1 MPIQIIEILG
11 RAEQGVTLPFLC
23 RGDDGNVYFVK
34 GRGAGKRSLI
44 AEYICGRLALEF
56 GLPVPNIEIVDI
68 PIELMEWQ
76 SAKYKY
82 DLGTGLAFG
91 SRKLEHVQEFTFSQ
105 LPQVDA
111 RLRRDILVFDWWV
124 HNADRTLTALGG
136 NPNLLWDHDK
146 KSLAVIDHNQAFDI
160 EFNCS
165 IFCHTH
171 VFHADIANVFDDLVE
186 QINYQDRLSA
196 TFAAFESICDNIP
209 IEWWQIDDGVPT
221 DFSIDKA
228 SALLKRYLDNQFW
241 RIV

>member
-1 MPIQIIEILG
+1 LAVQSI
-11 RAEQGVTLPFLC
+11 TLPFHC
-23 RGDDGNVYFVK
+23 RGDDGNAYFVK

-56 GLPVPNIEIVDI
+56 GLPVPSLEIVDI
-68 PIELMEWQ
+68 PIELIEWQ
-76 SAKYKY
+76 SVEYKN

-91 SRKLEHVQEFTFSQ
+91 SKKLEHVQEFTFSQ
-105 LPQVDA
+105 LLQVDV

-136 NPNLLWDHDK
+136 NPNLLWDYEK

-160 EFNCS
+160 GFNRA

-171 VFHADIANVFDDLVE
+171 VFHADIGNVFDDLVE
-186 QINYQDRLSA
+186 HLHYQDRLSA
-196 TFAAFESICDNIP
+196 AFAAFESICDNIP
-209 IEWWQIDDGVPT
+209 TEWWQIDDGVPT
-221 DFSIDKA
+221 DFSVELA
-228 SALLKRYLDNQFW
+228 RALLKRFLDNQFW